1 MRVFFFKSFNFSQAD
16 QNVMQIQRGTDVM
29 LEVEFQEVFTGF
41 FNGQNQRNVQCEI
54 AVIKFLEHSEIVNAF
69 VKLTGIVAN

>member
-1 MRVFFFKSFNFSQAD
+1 
-16 QNVMQIQRGTDVM
+16 M

-54 AVIKFLEHSEIVNAF
+54 TVVKFLEHSEIVNAF
-69 VKLTGIVAN
+69 VKLADIVVS